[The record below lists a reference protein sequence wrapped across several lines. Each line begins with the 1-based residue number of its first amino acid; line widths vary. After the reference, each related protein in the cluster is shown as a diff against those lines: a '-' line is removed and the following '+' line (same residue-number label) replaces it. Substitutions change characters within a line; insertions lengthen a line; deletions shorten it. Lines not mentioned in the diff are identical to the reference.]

1 MIKIYNKL
9 KARKNKG
16 GFTLLE
22 MLIVLVVVSLLMAI
36 IIPNVAGQRERIND
50 QAEINITEIIETQ
63 ANTYEMVNGG
73 GTPSLAILLEEG
85 YITQRQH
92 DQAVELDIQP

>member
-1 MIKIYNKL
+1 MIKMYNKL
-9 KARKNKG
+9 KVRKNKG

-50 QAEINITEIIETQ
+50 QAEKNITEIIETQ
-63 ANTYEMVNGG
+63 VNTYEMVNGG
-73 GTPSLAILLEEG
+73 ETPSLTILLDEG
-85 YITQRQH
+85 YITQRQY
-92 DQAVELDIQP
+92 DQANELNIAP